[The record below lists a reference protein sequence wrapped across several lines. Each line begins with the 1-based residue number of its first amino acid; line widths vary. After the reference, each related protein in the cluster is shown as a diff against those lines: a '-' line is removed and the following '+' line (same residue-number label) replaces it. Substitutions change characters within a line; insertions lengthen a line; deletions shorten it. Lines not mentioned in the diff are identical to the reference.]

1 MGRPQMSKAMAAL
14 CCLFAASSS
23 LAEVKDAHL
32 ASPQDVNEADKFLKS
47 IASECGDSRAHA
59 SKDGRVTIKL
69 MCNGQ
74 SKGVVVLKDG
84 KIVGLK

>member
-1 MGRPQMSKAMAAL
+1 MSKLQVSKALTAL
-14 CCLFAASSS
+14 CCLFVSSS
-23 LAEVKDAHL
+23 PFAEVKDAHL
-32 ASPQDVNEADKFLKS
+32 AAPQDVNSADKFLKS
-47 IASECGDSRAHA
+47 IASECGDSRAYA

-84 KIVGLK
+84 KIVGMK